1 MIPHV
6 DSPAQTILP
15 ARNRWQQALSDCI
28 EDPRELLATLGLDLA
43 LLPSA
48 LAAGREFR
56 LRVPRDFVRRM
67 EPGNPADPLLRQ
79 VLPLGEELTET
90 TGYSGDPLAEAR
102 HRRGP
107 GLLQKY
113 CGRVL
118 VIAAGSCAV
127 NCRYCFRRHYPYEDN
142 TPDTARWEA
151 LFAELAADPSIEEVI
166 LSGGDPLLLSNR
178 RLSWIVGKLA
188 EIPHLQRL
196 RVHTRLPVVIPDRV
210 DQELP
215 GILAGSR
222 LQPVL
227 VVHANHPREIDDAV
241 ASGLHRLADA
251 RVRLL
256 NQAVLL
262 KGVNDNTA
270 ALAGLSKALFAART
284 LPYYLHLLDPV
295 AGAAHFDIDEA
306 RGQALLRDLAAS
318 LPGYLVPRLVREIP
332 GQPGKTPLPFRW

>member
-1 MIPHV
+1 MIPQP
-6 DSPAQTILP
+6 DQPRQTILP
-15 ARNRWQQALSDCI
+15 ERSRWQHALSDCI
-28 EDPRELLATLGLDLA
+28 EDPRELLETLGLDLA
-43 LLPSA
+43 LLPAA
-48 LAAGREFR
+48 LAADRQFR

-67 EPGNPADPLLRQ
+67 EHGNPADPLLRQ
-79 VLPLGEELTET
+79 VLPLGDELTAVA
-90 TGYSGDPLAEAR
+90 GYSGDPLAEAH
-102 HRRGP
+102 HRRSP

-113 CGRVL
+113 RGRVL

-127 NCRYCFRRHYPYEDN
+127 NCRYCFRRHYPYEND

-151 LFAELAADPSIEEVI
+151 MFAELAADPSIEEVI
-166 LSGGDPLLLSNR
+166 LSGGDPLLVSNR
-178 RLSWIVGKLA
+178 RLSWIVVQLA
-188 EIPHLQRL
+188 DIPHVQRL

-210 DQELP
+210 DEILP

-227 VVHANHPREIDDAV
+227 VIHAIHPRVIDAHV
-241 ASGLHRLADA
+241 STALLRLADA
-251 RVRLL
+251 GIQLL

-262 KGVNDNTA
+262 RGVNDDA
-270 ALAGLSKALFAART
+270 ASLVGLSKALFAART

-295 AGAAHFDIDEA
+295 AGAAHFEVDEA
-306 RGQALLRDLAAS
+306 RASALLRELAAT